1 MVWLLNS
8 QRTKHCKSAESFCLK
23 ILFTQMIV
31 PFTFWQLLLPIT
43 FFSARFLNMC
53 KPRTTPYLMWQ
64 VSPPGLAFYG
74 SGPAHLSS
82 SLGMMSAGCFASLP
96 SEMFL
101 QIKLISFQGCPTKQ
115 AAFLHGQSAPH
126 NPF

>member
-8 QRTKHCKSAESFCLK
+8 QGTKHCKSTESFCLS

-31 PFTFWQLLLPIT
+31 PLTFWRLVLPCT

-53 KPRTTPYLMWQ
+53 KPRTTSYLIWQ
-64 VSPPGLAFYG
+64 FSPPELAFYG
-74 SGPAHLSS
+74 SGPAHVSS
-82 SLGMMSAGCFASLP
+82 WLGMMSAGWFGSMP

-101 QIKLISFQGCPTKQ
+101 QMKLIIFEGCPTKQ
-115 AAFLHGQSAPH
+115 AVFLRGKLAPH
-126 NPF
+126 NPY